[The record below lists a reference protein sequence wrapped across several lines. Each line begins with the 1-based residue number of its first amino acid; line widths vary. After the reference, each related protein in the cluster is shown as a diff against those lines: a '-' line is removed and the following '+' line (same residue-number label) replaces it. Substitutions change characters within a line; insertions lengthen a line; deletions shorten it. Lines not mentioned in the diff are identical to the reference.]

1 MPKRQMTIDELLDSV
16 PMGGQL
22 IVYAPLPDVME
33 AVHSRNIRFS
43 GDWFNVSSVIDKRD
57 NLLVI
62 ISRREQWSIA
72 DAKLLLR
79 EQHRWH
85 RIDNV
90 WRT

>member
-1 MPKRQMTIDELLDSV
+1 MSKRQMTIDELLDSV

-33 AVHSRNIRFS
+33 AAHSRNIRFS

-57 NLLVI
+57 NLVVI
-62 ISRREQWSIA
+62 ISRKELWSIA
-72 DAKLLLR
+72 DANLLLQ
-79 EQHRWH
+79 EQHRWQ